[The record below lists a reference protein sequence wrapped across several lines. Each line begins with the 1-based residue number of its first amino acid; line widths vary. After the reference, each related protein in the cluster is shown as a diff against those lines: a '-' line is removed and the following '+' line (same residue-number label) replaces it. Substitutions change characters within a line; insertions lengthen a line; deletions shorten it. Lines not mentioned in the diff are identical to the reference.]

1 MSSVSVVMVTYH
13 TGDLFLR
20 LAMDSVL
27 AEPECAEL
35 ILVNNGN
42 PPGLDKELTAR
53 ASTDK
58 RIRYI
63 KGHGNTGFAKACNLG
78 AKSATGD
85 YILLLNPDS
94 MVTQGAL
101 ARALEAIRSYPPQ
114 TMAGCY
120 LQNPSG
126 SEQRGGR
133 RGLLTPLNAF
143 FETFGLSALLPASQR
158 LNLNT
163 SKMPPGTHEVPAI
176 SGAFMLLARSYY
188 QKLGG
193 MDEAYFLH
201 MEDMDLCYRVHKS
214 GGKIICVPEARVV
227 HFRSTSE
234 ASSDF
239 VEKEKARSFVRY
251 LKTHTD
257 KDAFNV
263 FLAGVMTPAIWA
275 RYYLKTTIGKLGRV
289 FEPPLYEKQKS
300 IRMLLLHRAMRF
312 AQPHPALAGKVALV
326 TGASG
331 QLGLSLVA
339 GLLGAGVKVIA
350 VTRRTRVAFRHENL
364 VWSERDFQRNP
375 RALQGANVNF
385 VIHAADMKYLG
396 KMLPDIAQS
405 EATRLVAFSCL
416 GVSDKAVSQQ
426 KRDKRRALAQEKA
439 EKELVVFAQQQKMET
454 TIFRTTD
461 MYGAGLDKGLTKQA
475 DIIKRYGRLPI
486 EHPAKGLRQ
495 PVHVGDVA
503 SIVIASLAN
512 PQAANK
518 VYALGGAGTFS
529 YREMLERVFTYFGK
543 KPSFLRIP
551 AMKPV
556 LNFLGKIYG
565 IESLSADTLNQ
576 MNRSVLADNTLAT
589 QELGFS
595 PRHFLQS
602 DTGL

>member
-1 MSSVSVVMVTYH
+1 MSTISVVMVSYY
-13 TGDLFLR
+13 TGDIFLR

-53 ASTDK
+53 AAGDK

-63 KGHGNTGFAKACNLG
+63 KGHGNIGFAKACNLG

-85 YILLLNPDS
+85 YILLLNPDT

-101 ARALEAIRSYPPQ
+101 AKVLEAIRPYPPQ

-133 RGLLTPLNAF
+133 RGLMTPMNAF
-143 FETFGLSALLPASQR
+143 FETVGLSRLLPADQR
-158 LNLNT
+158 LNLNNT
-163 SKMPPGTHEVPAI
+163 RMPPVTHEVPAI
-176 SGAFMLLARSYY
+176 SGAFMLLSRSYY

-214 GGKIICVPEARVV
+214 GGKIICVPEAKVV

-234 ASSDF
+234 ISSDF
-239 VEKEKARSFVRY
+239 VEKQKAKSFVRY
-251 LKTHTD
+251 LKTHAG
-257 KDAFNV
+257 KDASAA
-263 FLAGVMTPAIWA
+263 FLTNVMTPAIWT
-275 RYYLKTTIGKLGRV
+275 RFYLKTTIGKLSKT

-300 IRMLLLHRAMRF
+300 TRLLLLHRAMRF
-312 AQPHPALAGKVALV
+312 AQAEPLLANKVVLV

-331 QLGLSLVA
+331 QLGISIVA
-339 GLLGAGVKVIA
+339 GLLAIGAKVVA
-350 VTRRTRVAFRHENL
+350 VTKRTRVPFTHENL
-364 VWSERDFQRNP
+364 IWAERDFQREP

-385 VIHAADMKYLG
+385 VIHAADMKYLARQ
-396 KMLPDIAQS
+396 LPDIVES
-405 EATRLVAFSCL
+405 GATRLVAFSCL
-416 GVSDKAVSQQ
+416 GISDKAVSGQ
-426 KRDKRRALAQEKA
+426 KQDKRKALAQEKA
-439 EKELVVFAQQQKMET
+439 EKDIIAFAQQKKMEV
-454 TIFRTTD
+454 TIFRSTD
-461 MYGAGLDKGLTKQA
+461 MYGTGLDNGITKQA
-475 DIIKRYGRLPI
+475 DIIRRYGRLPI
-486 EHPAKGLRQ
+486 EYPAKGLRQ
-495 PVHVGDVA
+495 PVHVADVA
-503 SIVIASLAN
+503 AIVIASLIS
-512 PQAANK
+512 PLAANK
-518 VYALGGAGTFS
+518 VYALGGADKFS
-529 YREMLERVFTYFGK
+529 YREMLERLFAYAGR
-543 KPSFLRIP
+543 KPNFPRIP

-576 MNRSVLADNTLAT
+576 MNRSVTTDYTLAT
-589 QELGFS
+589 QELGFA
-595 PRHFLQS
+595 PRHFLQG